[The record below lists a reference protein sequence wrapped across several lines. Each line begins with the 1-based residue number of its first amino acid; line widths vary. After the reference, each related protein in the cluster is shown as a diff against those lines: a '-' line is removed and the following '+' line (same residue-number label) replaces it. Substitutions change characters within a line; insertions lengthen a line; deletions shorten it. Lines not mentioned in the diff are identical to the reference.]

1 MIYET
6 VRPRRIILTL
16 ILTGLLLSACASAED
31 SSKINQIIFSFEDP
45 RMTAEDLAFYLV
57 SHNYDAKPVGGYVE
71 LQESGKTYKLIP
83 NGDKP
88 GLCDLSPLE

>member
-6 VRPRRIILTL
+6 VRPRSIILIL
-16 ILTGLLLSACASAED
+16 IFTGLLLTACASAKDASEL
-31 SSKINQIIFSFEDP
+31 NQLIFSFEDP

-71 LQESGKTYKLIP
+71 LQQNGKKYKLIP